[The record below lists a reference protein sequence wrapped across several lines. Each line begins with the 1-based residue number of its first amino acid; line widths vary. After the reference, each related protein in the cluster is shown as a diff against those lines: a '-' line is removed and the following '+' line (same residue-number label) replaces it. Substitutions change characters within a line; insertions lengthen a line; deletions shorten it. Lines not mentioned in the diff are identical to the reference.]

1 MVRRALPSRQFG
13 VVLGLDS
20 RGLARG
26 VAGDPAV
33 FPASR
38 EIPPVPT
45 RVGLEVKARGS
56 GESLSESCFSAPS

>member
-1 MVRRALPSRQFG
+1 ME
-13 VVLGLDS
+13 
-20 RGLARG
+20 
-26 VAGDPAV
+26 GDPAV
-33 FPASR
+33 FSASR